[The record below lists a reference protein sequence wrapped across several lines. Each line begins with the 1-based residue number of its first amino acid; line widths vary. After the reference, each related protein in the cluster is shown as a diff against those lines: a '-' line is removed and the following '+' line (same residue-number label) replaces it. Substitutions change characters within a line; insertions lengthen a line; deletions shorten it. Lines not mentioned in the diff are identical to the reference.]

1 MADEGDG
8 HVPSM
13 GGNKVGGHMTPG
25 SSVSHTKAQEP
36 NVDLELDVKV
46 FINSGKCVLHTKA
59 KEDDDLLGQ
68 RRKRS
73 ERSGSGYDSLLH
85 ISSPIMSRKARHNVS
100 TNRIKSPF
108 AVGAGGVSLTDVTT
122 FHIPGL
128 DVKIHYDSHTL
139 YEERENWGT
148 SGMGLPTGMGSFSGN
163 GQSSGIPGGGLGGLG
178 SSGGRP
184 PYTHERSDSG
194 SSTGQSGGFM
204 FSNSRR
210 SGTKRA
216 SMFAWITLHSVPEE
230 TIISPHILDFL
241 EQTLEPI
248 PLSVLQQSKQNTSS
262 SATAGPPPPPTSQ
275 PQSEGVSSSQD
286 THARVSA
293 EDEEDAVTSTY
304 YASFPVDVIVYFHM
318 QPSTFR
324 FSCQPVSRVE
334 CMLRLPA
341 LDIVFSS
348 KRAEEEYDYEALS
361 NAPGGVGG
369 VGAKGK
375 HHHYQAHHLHHHIHH
390 PSFSGSTS
398 SASFRIKLRTTSSSA
413 DMGPMFSGSGEP
425 AFKQPAGSRDSQ
437 SFGPA
442 TPVPSS
448 SIIGGLSVTG
458 CLSDFSLYIF
468 HPYGAAKKTGKF
480 IFFTTKNL
488 LIFCLEKRYAI

>member
-1 MADEGDG
+1 
-8 HVPSM
+8 
-13 GGNKVGGHMTPG
+13 MTPG

-59 KEDDDLLGQ
+59 KEEDDPAT

-85 ISSPIMSRKARHNVS
+85 ISSPIMSRKARHNLS
-100 TNRIKSPF
+100 QARIKSPF
-108 AVGAGGVSLTDVTT
+108 AVGAGGPGSLTDVTT

-139 YEERENWGT
+139 YEDRESWAGGLAGGGINTGYSGGIGGSNNGGT
-148 SGMGLPTGMGSFSGN
+148 VPGMGM
-163 GQSSGIPGGGLGGLG
+163 GQSSGGVG
-178 SSGGRP
+178 SRP
-184 PYTHERSDSG
+184 LYTHERSDSG
-194 SSTGQSGGFM
+194 SSTGGSTGPSGFM
-204 FSNSRR
+204 FSSGRR

-248 PLSVLQQSKQNTSS
+248 PLSVIQQKGSGV
-262 SATAGPPPPPTSQ
+262 GPQ
-275 PQSEGVSSSQD
+275 PQSSSEGMAASQQQEAA
-286 THARVSA
+286 TRVSA
-293 EDEEDAVTSTY
+293 AAASEDEDDAVTSTY

-348 KRAEEEYDYEALS
+348 KRAEEEYDNEAIS
-361 NAPGGVGG
+361 NLPP
-369 VGAKGK
+369 GAKGK
-375 HHHYQAHHLHHHIHH
+375 HHHHAYHHYHHS
-390 PSFSGSTS
+390 SFSASSTT
-398 SASFRIKLRTTSSSA
+398 SFRGKLRTTSSSA
-413 DMGPMFSGSGEP
+413 DMGPTISGAGVGGSGMGGGSGDSGK
-425 AFKQPAGSRDSQ
+425 ASNLAG
-437 SFGPA
+437 GA
-442 TPVPSS
+442 TTVPSS

-468 HPYGAAKKTGKF
+468 HPYGAAKKTGKNCLF
-480 IFFTTKNL
+480 ENK
-488 LIFCLEKRYAI
+488 LIFWEKLLLLLKNW